1 GIATLVA
8 GRVQLADHGRDVGL
22 EQAVARDHRG
32 QAELEDGFVRV
43 GDHEQARGHDD
54 RAQQDRALVS
64 QHLVGDVAA
73 EDRRGVDQR
82 EVGAIDAIGGGFA
95 GAGTVVELGH
105 DVEHQGPAD
114 AVEGEPLPELG
125 HEQHP
130 QGTRVAHDLLE
141 LRNRRFVGAR
151 ADGSAHAVSPV
162 DWTAGACPTDAA
174 TSNAQTR
181 GAAHNQGLAGP
192 EYAPPGPIEVRTSN
206 SSGKNVRSSACF
218 RKPTPDEPPVPRR
231 KPMMRITVRMWRKR
245 QSWNW
250 VSRSTRSSHRWYSAQ
265 YDAVSS

>member
-1 GIATLVA
+1 
-8 GRVQLADHGRDVGL
+8 
-22 EQAVARDHRG
+22 AVARDHGG
-32 QAELEDGFVRV
+32 QAELEHRLVRV
-43 GDHEQARGHDD
+43 GDHEQAGGHDD
-54 RAQQDRALVS
+54 RAQQDRALVPE
-64 QHLVGDVAA
+64 HLVGDVAA
-73 EDRRGVDQR
+73 EDRRRVDQR
-82 EVGAIDAIGGGFA
+82 EVGAVDAVGGGLA
-95 GAGTVVELGH
+95 GARAVVELGH

-130 QGTRVAHDLLE
+130 QRLWMSHDLLE

-174 TSNAQTR
+174 ASNARTR
-181 GAAHNQGLAGP
+181 GAAQHQGSAGP
-192 EYAPPGPIEVRTSN
+192 EYAPPGPIELRTSN

-218 RKPTPDEPPVPRR
+218 RKPTPHERPVPRR

-245 QSWNW
+245 QSWNC